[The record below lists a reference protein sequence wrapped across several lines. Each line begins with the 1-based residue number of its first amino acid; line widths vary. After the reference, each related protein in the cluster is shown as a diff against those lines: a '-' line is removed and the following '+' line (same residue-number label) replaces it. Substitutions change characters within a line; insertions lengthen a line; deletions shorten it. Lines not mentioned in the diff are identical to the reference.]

1 MKQVSHDI
9 GGSFRAGTAFDASAG
24 KLYEFGDQSVTVM
37 AAWPQ
42 MQAWWRSARHPAWCG
57 CRPQL
62 VIPDGR
68 LDGSDHQLY
77 ADRESDGQ
85 LLLPFAISCLH
96 RRRAAIAGFCSR
108 IPREVR
114 DTVRPFGD
122 RHWHLSA
129 FIARCGPAALDLT
142 RSNPVLAYMLASSWA
157 FRERPVAR
165 PLRSARALLARGH
178 RQREVLEWL
187 AWPGTDAT
195 RRVVRK
201 IAPASARTVSLRCL
215 RSRLTEPAI
224 VKALRHVPRINAN
237 VMRMAWDRSL
247 LQVTPQLLAEAGDR
261 QAEDAYPE
269 FALRLREALRMWTRV
284 HPERPLPAFRH
295 FEAVD
300 AMHEE
305 LSVVLR
311 SELDPHPGAV
321 LPPPPVAGT
330 NTIQPLATVD
340 MMRDEGRRQHN
351 CVASFCVEAV
361 EGRMAFYR
369 VLGPERATVSLV
381 RERDS
386 WRIGQIKTAANRP
399 AKRTTWLAVQRWLA
413 DSTST
418 GHDRE
423 RRET

>member
-1 MKQVSHDI
+1 MKQASHDI

-24 KLYEFGDQSVTVM
+24 KLYEFDEDSVTVM
-37 AAWPQ
+37 AAWPR
-42 MQAWWRSARHPAWCG
+42 MQAWWRSTRHPAWCG

-62 VIPDGR
+62 IIPDGR
-68 LDGSDHQLY
+68 LDDSDHQRY
-77 ADRESDGQ
+77 ADREPDGQ
-85 LLLPFAISCLH
+85 LLLPFAVSCLH

-108 IPREVR
+108 IPLEVR
-114 DTVRPFGD
+114 DAVRPFGD
-122 RHWHLSA
+122 RHWHLST

-142 RSNPVLAYMLASSWA
+142 RSNPALAYMLASSWA

-165 PLRSARALLARGH
+165 PLRSARALLGRGR
-178 RQREVLEWL
+178 RQREVFEWL

-247 LQVTPQLLAEAGDR
+247 LQVTPQVLAEAGDR
-261 QAEDAYPE
+261 QADDGYPE

-284 HPERPLPAFRH
+284 HPERPLPVFRQ

-300 AMHEE
+300 AMHDE

-311 SELDPHPGAV
+311 SEPDAPLGVV

-330 NTIQPLATVD
+330 DTIQALATAD
-340 MMRDEGRRQHN
+340 MMRDEGRTQHN
-351 CVASFCVEAV
+351 CVASFCVEAA

-369 VLGPERATVSLV
+369 VLAPERATVSLV
-381 RERDS
+381 RERDG

-399 AKRTTWLAVQRWLA
+399 AKRRTWLAVQRWLA
-413 DSTST
+413 DAA
-418 GHDRE
+418 GLGPDPE
-423 RRET
+423 RREI